1 METTKDGKNKDHIN
15 EYDEEEEE
23 DHLHN
28 EKLQCRFY
36 RKDFPEENDLVIVS
50 DFNKKHV
57 SNDCDLD
64 SNNKGT

>member
-1 METTKDGKNKDHIN
+1 METTKDGKNKDHID
-15 EYDEEEEE
+15 EIDEEEEE

-50 DFNKKHV
+50 N
-57 SNDCDLD
+57 CIL
-64 SNNKGT
+64 